1 LAFSKLDNSGSM
13 PKCIFVNEPFD
24 WHDDQPPR
32 HPWSKTVDRGEYCYY
47 YAHLERYTEG
57 LLEGMRVARGDI
69 LGFVGSTGNADS
81 RTPHLHFAIFEFG
94 GGRPLTPILAW

>member
-1 LAFSKLDNSGSM
+1 MTTS
-13 PKCIFVNEPFD
+13 
-24 WHDDQPPR
+24 
-32 HPWSKTVDRGEYCYY
+32 HPGIRGRRPSTGESI
-47 YAHLERYTEG
+47 ATTTRNLERYAEG

-94 GGRPLTPILAW
+94 GGRP